1 MVKKWNRKKKDCR
14 NCKHFYVC
22 CYFKK
27 WNVES
32 FLREH
37 LGDCMDMNDIK
48 AQEKSYEIVN
58 KLFCKHCKYFNK
70 DAFSNTYTWSKKQ
83 NSHKS
88 SKEKQ

>member
-1 MVKKWNRKKKDCR
+1 
-14 NCKHFYVC
+14 
-22 CYFKK
+22 
-27 WNVES
+27 
-32 FLREH
+32 
-37 LGDCMDMNDIK
+37 MDMNDIK

-88 SKEKQ
+88 SNTESKK